1 MVEEMAQE
9 IIKKEDEIEDGRKK
23 IKELEDILTTQE
35 GYSEQLE
42 QYNQELAEDL
52 AEKAT
57 EVSMIE

>member
-52 AEKAT
+52 AEKGT
-57 EVSMIE
+57 EVSLIE